1 MKKLIALFLCLCMC
15 LVLFAGCNKT
25 DSGNTDSNGK
35 ITITYMTWAAG
46 GQKEVEKKVIE
57 EFNRTHPDIEVKATF
72 VPGDYLSRM
81 QTLIAGHKEPDI
93 AIMYGNYIHDWAQ
106 KGLLADLTPYTQNS
120 TIDFDDM
127 LPMAKFYDQ
136 GKLYGATATLET
148 ILVYYNKQIFADAG
162 VTEEDVK
169 GWTWDEYVEILRK
182 VTVDQNGNHPGDA
195 DFNSKKVK
203 TWGTFVP
210 TASYINEPLLW
221 SNGGAYFEPDG
232 SGLAVDRPESMEVL
246 QKLVDLTFVEK
257 VAPTSADMA
266 GMSSQIKMLKDGRL
280 ASFISGTYDIA
291 GFVSEDWYDYGV
303 AELPIFKESANQL
316 WGEPVVIFES
326 CEHKE
331 AAFEFLQYLINP
343 ESCLKLSEEGSCI
356 PAFKSWYT
364 DPAKFASWADNKY
377 HGADFRELIPDMVT
391 NCNATRSIYY
401 VKNSDA
407 VGNVIWSALD
417 QCFLNNKPVNSIVKD
432 LDQKA
437 KPYLQGVWETMPWID

>member
-15 LVLFAGCNKT
+15 LVLFAGCNDT
-25 DSGNTDSNGK
+25 DGGNTDSNGK

-182 VTVDQNGNHPGDA
+182 VTVDQNGKHPGDA
-195 DFNSKKVK
+195 DFNAKKVK

-232 SGLAVDRPESMEVL
+232 SGLAVDRPESIEVL

-291 GFVSEDWYDYGV
+291 GFVSEDWYD
-303 AELPIFKESANQL
+303 
-316 WGEPVVIFES
+316 
-326 CEHKE
+326 
-331 AAFEFLQYLINP
+331 
-343 ESCLKLSEEGSCI
+343 
-356 PAFKSWYT
+356 
-364 DPAKFASWADNKY
+364 
-377 HGADFRELIPDMVT
+377 
-391 NCNATRSIYY
+391 
-401 VKNSDA
+401 
-407 VGNVIWSALD
+407 
-417 QCFLNNKPVNSIVKD
+417 
-432 LDQKA
+432 
-437 KPYLQGVWETMPWID
+437 

>member
-1 MKKLIALFLCLCMC
+1 MKKLIALVLCLCMTTA
-15 LVLFAGCNKT
+15 LFTAC
-25 DSGNTDSNGK
+25 SGSNGDTNSDGK
-35 ITITYMTWAAG
+35 TVITYMTWASG

-57 EFNRTHPDIEVKATF
+57 EFNKSHPDIEVKATF

-127 LPMAKFYDQ
+127 LPMAKFYNQ

-148 ILVYYNKQIFADAG
+148 IVVYYNKAIFAAAG
-162 VTEEDVK
+162 VTAEDIK
-169 GWTWDEYVEILRK
+169 DWTWDEYVEILRK
-182 VTVDQNGNHPGDA
+182 VTVDQNGKHPGESG
-195 DFNSKKVK
+195 FNTKKIK

-221 SNGGAYFEPDG
+221 SNGGAYFESDG
-232 SGLAVDRPESMEVL
+232 SGLAVDRPESIEVL
-246 QKLVDLTFVEK
+246 QKLTDLTFVEK
-257 VAPTSADMA
+257 VAPTSAEMA

-280 ASFISGTYDIA
+280 ASFISGTYDIS
-291 GFVSEDWYDYGV
+291 GFAAEEWYDYGV
-303 AELPIFKESANQL
+303 AELPIFKESVSQL
-316 WGEPVVIFES
+316 WGEPIVIFES
-326 CEHKE
+326 SKNKE
-331 AAFEFLQYLINP
+331 AAFEFMQYLINP
-343 ESCLKLSEEGSCI
+343 ESSLTLAQEGSCI

-364 DPAKFASWADNKY
+364 DPEKFASWADNKY
-377 HGADFRELIPDMVT
+377 HGEDFRTLIPEQVT

-417 QCFLNNKPVNSIVKD
+417 QCFLNGKSVGEVVKD
-432 LDQKA
+432 LDKKA
-437 KPYLQGVWETMPWID
+437 EPYWQGVWEPMPWLN

>member
-1 MKKLIALFLCLCMC
+1 MKKLIALLLCLCLC
-15 LVLFAGCNKT
+15 VVLFAGCTQT
-25 DSGNTDSNGK
+25 DDGDTGSDGK
-35 ITITYMTWAAG
+35 ITITYMTWATG

-57 EFNRTHPDIEVKATF
+57 EFNRTHPNIEVKATF

-81 QTLIAGHKEPDI
+81 QTLIAGNKEPDI

-106 KGLLADLTPYTQNS
+106 KGLLADLTPYVQNS

-127 LPMAKFYDQ
+127 LPVAKFYDQ
-136 GKLYGATATLET
+136 GKLYGATATLEA

-162 VTEEDVK
+162 ITEEDVMN
-169 GWTWDEYVEILRK
+169 WTWDEYVEILRR
-182 VTVDQNGNHPGDA
+182 VTVDKDGNHPGDA
-195 DFNSKKVK
+195 NFNTKNIK

-210 TASYINEPLLW
+210 TASYINEALLW

-232 SGLAVDRPESMEVL
+232 SGLAVDRPESIEVL

-280 ASFISGTYDIA
+280 ASFISGTYDIS
-291 GFVSEDWYDYGV
+291 GFVSEEWYDYGV
-303 AELPIFKESANQL
+303 AALPIFKESANQL
-316 WGEPVVIFES
+316 WGEPLVIFES
-326 CEHKE
+326 CENKE
-331 AAFEFLQYLINP
+331 AAFEFMQYLLNP
-343 ESCLKLSEEGSCI
+343 ESCITLSEEGSCI

-364 DPAKFASWADNKY
+364 DPEKFASWADNQY
-377 HGADFRELIPDMVT
+377 HGADFRALIPDLVT

-407 VGNVIWSALD
+407 VGNVIYSALD
-417 QCFLNNKPVNSIVKD
+417 QCYLNNKPVESIVKD
-432 LDQKA
+432 LDQTA
-437 KPYLQGVWETMPWID
+437 KPYLQGVWETMTWID